1 MYSSKEFLSLLEGF
15 APLSLSRKMI
25 EKGSYDNSGLLV
37 KNHDNIK
44 KIAFSL
50 DLTEDAVLFAKECGC
65 DTIVTHHPAIY
76 SPISSLD
83 IDGDT
88 KALTLA
94 VKHNLNVYSMHLNL
108 DIADNGIDECLSVGL
123 GGIDLKVIERIDGEL
138 GYGRI
143 AKVKGKKIEE
153 FVAEIKEE
161 FGSDKVIYYG
171 NNEVNC
177 VASFCGA
184 GASSAVSALKD
195 LDGVD
200 TVVTSDIAHHNLLSL
215 VNAGKNIVILPHYV
229 AENYGFNK
237 FYQSVCACLKDGA
250 KGYYFTDKRF
260 M

>member
-1 MYSSKEFLSLLEGF
+1 M
-15 APLSLSRKMI
+15 
-25 EKGSYDNSGLLV
+25 
-37 KNHDNIK
+37 
-44 KIAFSL
+44 
-50 DLTEDAVLFAKECGC
+50 
-65 DTIVTHHPAIY
+65 
-76 SPISSLD
+76 
-83 IDGDT
+83 
-88 KALTLA
+88 
-94 VKHNLNVYSMHLNL
+94 
-108 DIADNGIDECLSVGL
+108 
-123 GGIDLKVIERIDGEL
+123 IERIDGEL